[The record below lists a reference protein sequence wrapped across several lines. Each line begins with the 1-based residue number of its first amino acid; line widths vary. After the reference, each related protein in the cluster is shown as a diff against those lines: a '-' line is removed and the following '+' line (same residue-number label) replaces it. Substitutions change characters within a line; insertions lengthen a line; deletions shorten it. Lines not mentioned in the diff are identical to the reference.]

1 MRGRRMITEYN
12 HLYERLRKL
21 EMLREKVKDIDIFNW
36 LEDEIIFVKNKMKVL
51 EKKIRE
57 SNIEHD
63 WTEALDRLNT

>member
-12 HLYERLRKL
+12 HLHERLMKL
-21 EMLREKVKDIDIFNW
+21 EMLRTKVKDIDIFNW
-36 LEDEIIFVKNKMKVL
+36 LEDEIIFVKNKMKGL